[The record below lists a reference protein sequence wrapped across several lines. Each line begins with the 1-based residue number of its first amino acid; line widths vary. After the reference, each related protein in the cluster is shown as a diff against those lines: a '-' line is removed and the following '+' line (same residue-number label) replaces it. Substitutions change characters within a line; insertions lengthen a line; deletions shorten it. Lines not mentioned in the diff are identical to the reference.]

1 LKGLVLAGATQTVI
15 TVAFL
20 LEFYQKFVDEA
31 NNFHLR
37 GKTIVGKF
45 VEHSQSRTKQ
55 SILSNF
61 TVIRKYFVVLISIQ
75 FIMLIDNSSS
85 NSLKLKFFDT

>member
-31 NNFHLR
+31 YNFNLR

-45 VEHSQSRTKQ
+45 VENLQSRTKQ
-55 SILSNF
+55 NTLSNF
-61 TVIRKYFVVLISIQ
+61 TALGK
-75 FIMLIDNSSS
+75 
-85 NSLKLKFFDT
+85 